1 MPKGTKVISAE
12 TWGLS
17 AWTKTAKISTELADG
32 SAQRYF
38 LKVRPSQIF
47 YGALPVLIS
56 L

>member
-1 MPKGTKVISAE
+1 MPKGTKVVAAE

-38 LKVRPSQIF
+38 LKVYQTQSFTR
-47 YGALPVLIS
+47 L
-56 L
+56 